1 MKREIGDYIEDILEA
16 MTNAMEFTKDMSY
29 DEFVKD
35 TKTVYAVIRA
45 IEIIGEAV
53 KNIPEETRKKYPDIP
68 WRSMAG
74 MRDKVTHAY
83 FGVKIERVWEVVKR
97 DIVLRTLSFSSL
109 NRWICGPLML
119 AQICPW
125 QTSHIPRP
133 LGKM

>member
-53 KNIPEETRKKYPDIP
+53 KNIPEDIKKKYPDTP

-74 MRDKVTHAY
+74 MRDKVIHAY
-83 FGVKIERVWEVVKR
+83 FGVKLERVWEVVKR
-97 DIVLRTLSFSSL
+97 DIPNLKPKFEK
-109 NRWICGPLML
+109 ML
-119 AQICPW
+119 I
-125 QTSHIPRP
+125 
-133 LGKM
+133 KEVKD